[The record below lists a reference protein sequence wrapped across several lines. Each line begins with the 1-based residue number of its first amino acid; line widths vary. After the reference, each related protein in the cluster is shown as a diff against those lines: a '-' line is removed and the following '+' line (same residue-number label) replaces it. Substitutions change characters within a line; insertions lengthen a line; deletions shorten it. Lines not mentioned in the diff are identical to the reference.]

1 MDEKKRKRLERA
13 ERAAE
18 EVRNDEL
25 GRRLQARI
33 DYHEAN
39 LEEERKLASMRLSA
53 DGASGASDARARA
66 T

>member
-13 ERAAE
+13 ERAAQ

-33 DYHEAN
+33 EYHEAK
-39 LEEERKLASMRLSA
+39 LEEERQ
-53 DGASGASDARARA
+53 ARERA
-66 T
+66 AQRGWRFWRFRRAG